1 MTGYD
6 VIIAGGGP
14 AGSAAAA
21 VLAAAGARTLVLD
34 RAVFPRDKLCAGL
47 LTWKTVRTLERV
59 FGVPVAALEAA
70 GVVNHKSSYYRIR
83 HREASL
89 SEGALVYPFHFVNR
103 RVFDVW
109 CLERARLAGAEVV
122 EGEGVAWAD
131 PARAV
136 VRTTGGREFSGKLL
150 IGADGAL
157 STVRSHCGIDQERW
171 RKGQGMGLELYLPRE
186 WLGGVKGLHE
196 DVTADFP
203 TIYSGFIDAG
213 YCWSFPHRDRVIV
226 GICGLYRNK
235 PAGMIRQCLEEF
247 LAFLGIPKDHG
258 LPVKAHPLPYGNWL
272 KKPYAGRTLLAGD
285 AGGLVEP
292 FFGEGIHYALRTG
305 ELAARACLEGL
316 GKSADPCGVYTA
328 ALEKEIFP
336 ELTWAKHLRD
346 ALYWFVRTGL
356 ILPVRAF
363 LGGGGTRLQEM
374 VHGMRSFKL
383 LRKLV

>member
-34 RAVFPRDKLCAGL
+34 RAEFPRDKLCAGL

-59 FGVPVAALEAA
+59 FGEPVAGLEAA
-70 GVVNHKSSYYRIR
+70 GVINHKSSYYRIR

-89 SEGALVYPFHFVNR
+89 SEGMLVYPFHFVNR
-103 RVFDVW
+103 RVFDAW
-109 CLERARLAGAEVV
+109 CLDRARLAGAEVV
-122 EGEGVAWAD
+122 TGEGVAWAD
-131 PARAV
+131 SDRAM
-136 VRTTGGREFSGKLL
+136 VRTTGGREFSGTYL

-157 STVRSHCGIDQERW
+157 STVRSHCGIDRERW
-171 RKGQGMGLELYLPRE
+171 RKGQGMGLEIYLPRD
-186 WLGGVKGLHE
+186 WLAGMKGLHE
-196 DVTADFP
+196 DVTAGFP

-213 YCWSFPHRDRVIV
+213 YCWTFPHLDRVIV
-226 GICGLYRNK
+226 GICGLYHGK
-235 PAGMIRQCLEEF
+235 PPGMIRECLDGF
-247 LAFLGIPKDHG
+247 LRFLGIPEDHG
-258 LPVKAHPLPYGNWL
+258 LAVKAHPLPYGNWL
-272 KKPYAGRTLLAGD
+272 KKPCRGRTLLAGD

-316 GKSADPCGVYTA
+316 GRGADPGAVYTA
-328 ALEKEIFP
+328 QLEKEIFP

-346 ALYWFVRTGL
+346 ALYWFVRSGL
-356 ILPVRAF
+356 ILPVRVF
-363 LGGGGTRLQEM
+363 LGGGGTMLQEM
-374 VHGMRSFKL
+374 VHGMRSFRF